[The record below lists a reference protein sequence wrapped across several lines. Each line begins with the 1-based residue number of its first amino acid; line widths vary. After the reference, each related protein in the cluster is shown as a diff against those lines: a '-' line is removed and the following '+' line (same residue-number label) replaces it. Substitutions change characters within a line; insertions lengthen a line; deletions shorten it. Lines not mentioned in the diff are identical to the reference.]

1 MFNNLNSEIL
11 PQKLPKPPHKETL
24 WVSSKCNIWNKE
36 KKNKLGNEIVTY
48 I

>member
-1 MFNNLNSEIL
+1 MFNNPNSEIL

-24 WVSSKCNIWNKE
+24 WISSATFGK